1 MEPKKFRGSATKK
14 PDGTWHVEL
23 DENFKQQLEDLCPAD
38 RAEIELIMQ
47 GLRDGTIDV
56 NELGTRMCSYCG
68 EPNENKENVMC
79 DSCADELK

>member
-23 DENFKQQLEDLCPAD
+23 DENFKQQLDELCPAD
-38 RAEIELIMQ
+38 RAEIEIIMQ

-56 NELGTRMCSYCG
+56 NELGTRLCSYCG
-68 EPNENKENVMC
+68 EPNTNKENVMC
-79 DSCADELK
+79 DKCADELK